1 MLEQVWLAIFGEQ
14 AITKGIKP
22 ILAER
27 KAERRPFF
35 TEIPEHANTAN
46 ADGMLADAESTQ

>member
-27 KAERRPFF
+27 KAERRLFF
-35 TEIPEHANTAN
+35 TEIPEHADTAN
-46 ADGMLADAESTQ
+46 ADGMLGRC